1 MATFH
6 LKIVTPEKIIFD
18 EEISEVIAETMDGEI
33 GILPGHINLMT
44 QIKAGEIRIKQG
56 SKEIPL
62 ATGSGLLQVAD
73 NVATITTDM
82 AEKLED
88 IDEKMA
94 EGARK
99 RAEVALEQK
108 LSNEETAATEA
119 ALEKALAQLKVKRR
133 HRVR

>member
-1 MATFH
+1 MAELH

-18 EEISEVIAETMDGEI
+18 EDISEVIAETIDGEI
-33 GILPGHINLMT
+33 GVLPGHLNLMT

-56 SKEIPL
+56 NKEIPL
-62 ATGSGLLQVAD
+62 AIGSGLLQVTGST
-73 NVATITTDM
+73 ATITTDM

-88 IDEKMA
+88 IDEKAA
-94 EGARK
+94 EEARK
-99 RAEVALEQK
+99 RAQEALEQK
-108 LSNEETAATEA
+108 LSSEETAVAEA